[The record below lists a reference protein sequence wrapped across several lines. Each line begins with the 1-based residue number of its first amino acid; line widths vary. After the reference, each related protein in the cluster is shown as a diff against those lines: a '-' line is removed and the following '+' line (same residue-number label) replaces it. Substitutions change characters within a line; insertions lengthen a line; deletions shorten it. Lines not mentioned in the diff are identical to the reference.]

1 MKRQAGFTLVELAV
15 VVFIIGLIA
24 SMSFA
29 TIKAQI
35 INASIRTT
43 QGNQNT
49 IKDALVAYLGKNRR
63 LPCPDTNF
71 TAPDGIENRGAT
83 TGTPT
88 TPADPLQACNAAF
101 GLIPYQTLG
110 LSRSVALDG
119 WDNFF
124 SYQVSNT
131 SPSANLDWTLF
142 SSFHEGNTGAI
153 TIKDGSEN
161 IVLTAVVAIV
171 ISHGKNGLGAY
182 TIKGT
187 QTLMPDSA
195 TLKDEL
201 QNASPTSPPNVF
213 YKREYTDNATA
224 PGGAFDDVVMALG
237 VNDLLAPLIKDGSM
251 KSPEAQWA
259 DQVLKINDALVTF
272 MFKTNASSCAPP
284 TINLLTSSYI
294 ATTDPWGG
302 TLTYSSPITK
312 MEQDGT
318 TSPSSAT
325 YPYLLT
331 TATAGQTINVPS
343 NITVFGT
350 YQKII
355 NNNCPP

>member
-142 SSFHEGNTGAI
+142 SSFHEGNCFNCSCGYSYFAWQEWLGCVHNQRDADTDARLRYAQGRVAKRI
-153 TIKDGSEN
+153 T
-161 IVLTAVVAIV
+161 
-171 ISHGKNGLGAY
+171 
-182 TIKGT
+182 
-187 QTLMPDSA
+187 
-195 TLKDEL
+195 
-201 QNASPTSPPNVF
+201 
-213 YKREYTDNATA
+213 
-224 PGGAFDDVVMALG
+224 
-237 VNDLLAPLIKDGSM
+237 
-251 KSPEAQWA
+251 
-259 DQVLKINDALVTF
+259 
-272 MFKTNASSCAPP
+272 
-284 TINLLTSSYI
+284 
-294 ATTDPWGG
+294 
-302 TLTYSSPITK
+302 
-312 MEQDGT
+312 
-318 TSPSSAT
+318 
-325 YPYLLT
+325 
-331 TATAGQTINVPS
+331 
-343 NITVFGT
+343 NITPQRFL
-350 YQKII
+350 
-355 NNNCPP
+355 